1 MDLISKLPTDI
12 KINLEQYMFHKPF
25 RLTYLK
31 CGKCYICGEENTH
44 VNLDY
49 IDLQSLIGFQ
59 YCEKCKNEK
68 ESSKEIYMIQNKMIS
83 LEEFNG
89 AGYNETFKIRRSN
102 GKIEDWN
109 ISFFSPVYYDNFF
122 KDWVVPMRSSYL
134 FKNVKLSE
142 LKLLNRNSNLL
153 KIITEKT
160 KRF

>member
-1 MDLISKLPTDI
+1 MELISNLPTDI
-12 KINLEQYMFHKPF
+12 KINLEQYVFHKPF
-25 RLTYLK
+25 RLTYVK

-68 ESSKEIYMIQNKMIS
+68 ESSKEIYMIQNKMFSI
-83 LEEFNG
+83 LEYED
-89 AGYNETFKIRRSN
+89 TTLDTTLKIKRSN

-109 ISFFSPVYYDNFF
+109 ITFFSPVYYDNFF
-122 KDWVVPMRSSYL
+122 CDWIVPLRSSYL
-134 FKNVKLSE
+134 FKSVKLSE
-142 LKLLNRNSNLL
+142 LKLLNPNSEIL